1 MKSKLILSVLFLGA
15 LFSLHAQDAD
25 AIVRASR
32 NRIKADTV
40 STRSR
45 MVLQAKD
52 GTTTERLIDNYSKDG
67 PNGARSIIV
76 FLQPASIAGSRFL
89 TMENKNAPDDRW
101 IFMPNL
107 GKVRRMAASEGSGSF
122 MGTDFSFDDIAS
134 TSRSADLDT
143 HTFLKEENLGAT
155 PCYVIQSVPKDGAYQ
170 YSKMVQ
176 WIAKDTSI
184 VMKIELY
191 DKRNTLIKTVE
202 MSGIKTIQDKTTV
215 TVTKMTTHAA
225 GTSTTITN
233 EIVKYNDPVPE
244 GVFTTSFLE
253 TGKVSR

>member
-1 MKSKLILSVLFLGA
+1 MKKIILSALLFGA
-15 LFSLHAQDAD
+15 LFSLHAQDAES
-25 AIVRASR
+25 IVRASR

-45 MVLQAKD
+45 MVIQAKD
-52 GTTTERLIDNYSKDG
+52 GSTTERLIDNYSKDG
-67 PNGARSIIV
+67 PNGARSVIV
-76 FLQPASIAGSRFL
+76 FQQPASVAGSRFL

-101 IFMPNL
+101 IFMPNI
-107 GKVRRMAASEGSGSF
+107 GRVRRIAASGGSESF
-122 MGTDFSFDDIAS
+122 MGTDFSFDDISS

-143 HTFLKEENLGAT
+143 HTLLREENLGIT
-155 PCYVIQSVPKDGAYQ
+155 PCYVIQSVPKDSAFQ

-184 VMKIELY
+184 IMKIELY
-191 DKRNTLIKTVE
+191 DKRNALIKTVE
-202 MSGIKTIQDKTTV
+202 MSGIKTIQDRLTV

-233 EIVKYNDPVPE
+233 EIVKYNYPIPE
-244 GVFTTSFLE
+244 GVFTTSYLE
-253 TGKVSR
+253 TGKISK